1 MKARSEKNKGIFS
14 ALIEVIKLHHMVL
27 LVKATTKR
35 VGGVYKLFV
44 TVTLTYATDTETG
57 QN

>member
-14 ALIEVIKLHHMVL
+14 AIIEVIKLHHMVL
-27 LVKATTKR
+27 LVKTTTNR
-35 VGGVYKLFV
+35 VGGVYR